1 MPVRKPDDPYDARMS
16 APEGRPAVHDHG
28 PLDLADLDPDPIVQ
42 VRAWLVAAEAAGVVL
57 ANAMA
62 LATVGSDGAPSV
74 RHVLL
79 RDVTDTG
86 ITFFTN
92 RTSRKARELGANPR
106 AASTLYWRELDRQVC
121 LRGPVTEVS
130 AEDSDAYF
138 ATRPRDA
145 QLGAW
150 ASEQSRTLEDRATLE
165 RRVQDARARFGGDD
179 VPRPEHWGGYLLTPD
194 EVECWQGRP
203 YRLHDRFRYT
213 RADDAWR
220 IERLYP

>member
-1 MPVRKPDDPYDARMS
+1 MSDPGSSNAD
-16 APEGRPAVHDHG
+16 AVHDHG
-28 PLDLADLDPDPIVQ
+28 PLDLRDLDPDPIVQ
-42 VRAWLVAAEAAGVVL
+42 LRAWLAEADAAGVVL

-79 RDVTDTG
+79 RHITNTG

-92 RTSRKARELGANPR
+92 RTSRKAREIAANHR
-106 AASTLYWRELDRQVC
+106 AACTLYWRELDRQVC
-121 LRGPVTEVS
+121 VRGAVTELP
-130 AEDSDAYF
+130 AADSDAYF

-150 ASEQSRTLEDRATLE
+150 ASEQSQPLEDRATLE
-165 RRVQDARARFGGDD
+165 LRVEEARERFAGED

-213 RADDAWR
+213 RDGAAWTLQ
-220 IERLYP
+220 RLYP